1 MTELSASILSCH
13 PFAYEAAIKQL
24 IQAGI
29 KRIHFDV
36 MDGQFVPNLSFGP
49 DFLGTIRKQ
58 YPELIIDAHLMVFPN
73 PKILASFIHHQ
84 PHSIILHYESAS
96 NIEYWLEKI
105 PSPIKKGL
113 AIKPGPIP
121 DELLPL
127 LSKIDILL
135 IMTVEP
141 GFGGQSFIE
150 SQTQIIEQFCTHKRQ
165 KNLDFLIGVDGGI
178 TRKNVKNAQ
187 KHGAELIISGADLVM
202 PVEEISNK
210 CEEFCQIL
218 A

>member
-24 IQAGI
+24 VKAGI

-96 NIEYWLEKI
+96 NIEHWLEKI

-127 LSKIDILL
+127 LAKIDILL

-150 SQTQIIEQFCTHKRQ
+150 SQTQIIEQFSMHKRQ

-178 TRKNVKNAQ
+178 TRENVKNAQ

-202 PVEEISNK
+202 PVEEIGNK
-210 CEEFCQIL
+210 CEEFCEIL

>member
-13 PFAYEAAIKQL
+13 PFAYETAIKQL

-73 PKILASFIHHQ
+73 PKILASFIDHQ

-127 LSKIDILL
+127 LAKIDILL

-150 SQTQIIEQFCTHKRQ
+150 SQTQIIEQFSTHKRH
-165 KNLDFLIGVDGGI
+165 KNNSV
-178 TRKNVKNAQ
+178 
-187 KHGAELIISGADLVM
+187 
-202 PVEEISNK
+202 
-210 CEEFCQIL
+210 
-218 A
+218 